1 MVHSLPGTVRF
12 HVSGRVNELGFSF
25 QPKVY
30 VSIFNNANY
39 FTRSYSDISVPS
51 DKMSAWN
58 KRHRASINPLLS
70 KCSLNAFMDVITNN
84 GTKTTF
90 LLSFIMSEWKF
101 FLISFFYFL
110 FH

>member
-1 MVHSLPGTVRF
+1 MVHSSAGTVRF

-30 VSIFNNANY
+30 VSIFNNANC

-58 KRHRASINPLLS
+58 KRHRANINPLLS
-70 KCSLNAFMDVITNN
+70 KCSLNAFMDIITNN

-90 LLSFIMSEWKF
+90 LLSFKMSGWKQC
-101 FLISFFYFL
+101 LIFL